1 MIEQNNV
8 DIASLSGKELIIAL
22 SAIFGPT
29 GCEDRVSAAIK
40 PELDKY
46 CDNVLLDRMG
56 NLVGKMSLG
65 SSQNKKRLMLSAH
78 LDEVGFMIERINDN
92 GMLSFDTVGG
102 IDESV
107 IAGKSV
113 LVGNEGMLINGV
125 ICSKAIHHKS
135 KKERNSAEDIEHLS
149 IDIGLSSKEEA
160 EKYISIGDFATFDVS
175 YGSVFFGKDKNMMK
189 CKALDDRMGCAAL
202 IEIMRKLS
210 SDRPDID
217 LDVYF
222 CFTVR
227 EETGCSGA
235 EVVANRIMPD
245 YALVFES
252 TAIGDIPTAP
262 DNKRVADVSCGAV
275 ISVADRSTIY
285 DKGLIDLAFALS
297 KSKEIPLQV
306 KRYLSGGNDAGHI
319 HKSRFGVRTLAIS
332 VPTRYLHSPFCVAY
346 YSDYLS
352 ARDIGYEILC
362 ALGKEK

>member
-113 LVGNEGMLINGV
+113 LVGNEGTLINGV

-149 IDIGLSSKEEA
+149 IDIGLSSKEDA
-160 EKYISIGDFATFDVS
+160 EKYVSIGDFATFDAPQADS
-175 YGSVFFGKDKNMMK
+175 IFFGKDKSTIK
-189 CKALDDRMGCAAL
+189 CKALDDRMGCAAML
-202 IEIMRKLS
+202 EIMDIFRADPPT
-210 SDRPDID
+210 SDIE
-217 LDVYF
+217 VYF

-227 EETGCSGA
+227 EEIGFSGA
-235 EVVANRIMPD
+235 GTAAANIAPD
-245 YALVFES
+245 LSIVLET
-252 TAIGDIPTAP
+252 TAIGDLPTTEACR
-262 DNKRVADVSCGAV
+262 RVADVGKGGVVSIV
-275 ISVADRSTIY
+275 DRSTVY
-285 DKGLIDLAFALS
+285 DRELVDRAMKIA
-297 KSKEIPLQV
+297 KTREIPAQL
-306 KRYLSGGNDAGHI
+306 KRYVSGGNDAGHI
-319 HKSRFGVRTLAIS
+319 HKALEGVKALAIS
-332 VPTRYLHSPFCVAY
+332 VPTRYLHSPACVA
-346 YSDYLS
+346 SLDDYESVRDL
-352 ARDIGYEILC
+352 AEAIMRDIYNS
-362 ALGKEK
+362 